1 MQAYY
6 ITPSYR
12 KKAAFIPKYH
22 KRAKFRLSFVFFIK
36 YACTE
41 TERWVK
47 HEKINIKGVSVQT
60 WARTAVLLLAL
71 ISQLCV
77 ILGKRSEAIDVD
89 QWQEYA
95 TYILTVIGSVWSWW
109 KNNSFTGNAQKADKM
124 LRGDENDGN

>member
-1 MQAYY
+1 M
-6 ITPSYR
+6 
-12 KKAAFIPKYH
+12 K
-22 KRAKFRLSFVFFIK
+22 
-36 YACTE
+36 
-41 TERWVK
+41 
-47 HEKINIKGVSVQT
+47 KINLKGVTAQT

-109 KNNSFTGNAQKADKM
+109 KNNSFTAAAIEGDKRM
-124 LRGDENDGN
+124 NSLKNQVH